1 MKWQEYK
8 EKLQEL
14 DKEDEEKQT
23 QKPKGMR
30 ILFLNTSTIYCAFL
44 PL

>member
-8 EKLQEL
+8 GKLQEL

-23 QKPKGMR
+23 QKPKECKC
-30 ILFLNTSTIYCAFL
+30 NS
-44 PL
+44 